1 MKARIQESTG
11 CSELSTVQE
20 VGLSKKNLHQ
30 SLNPLG
36 PPVSR
41 YRKQKELSA
50 AARFFFFLFL
60 KISNR
65 LKNISNTFKSRHSGA
80 MNPLPCFYPS
90 HDFKDD

>member
-65 LKNISNTFKSRHSGA
+65 LKKHFKYIQKQAQWCNEPSP
-80 MNPLPCFYPS
+80 MFLPIT
-90 HDFKDD
+90 

>member
-20 VGLSKKNLHQ
+20 VGLSKKNLRQ

-50 AARFFFFLFL
+50 AARFFFSFL
-60 KISNR
+60 KN
-65 LKNISNTFKSRHSGA
+65 FKPFKKHFKYIQKQA
-80 MNPLPCFYPS
+80 QWCNEPS
-90 HDFKDD
+90 PMFSPITWLQG